1 MPLVHDIVC
10 LHVCSPHP
18 EPVGISNSKKSS
30 VSDYAAFDGQVRF
43 GGITGKLSEYAD
55 SKRPIFCWL

>member
-30 VSDYAAFDGQVRF
+30 VSDYDAFDGQVRF
-43 GGITGKLSEYAD
+43 GGITGKLSEYA
-55 SKRPIFCWL
+55 